1 MDIKLSRKAMIRDL
15 SINKILIMIA
25 KIIGAI
31 SLSSLIYSFCKN
43 ISIADVK
50 IAIAFLE
57 AKFFGLLDSDYK
69 ITYTSKY
76 GFKLE
81 KEIQYFFNDSYVSE
95 VLAKYKFALY
105 EGLLLVLLMLLM
117 IFTLLGHLWFE
128 IRSIIENKIYR
139 TSETNQSITKS
150 NTSSHD
156 NIKPSSTI
164 YPLEKK
170 VLSKRKDKTPKDFQ
184 DI

>member
-1 MDIKLSRKAMIRDL
+1 MIRDL

-25 KIIGAI
+25 KIIGAT
-31 SLSSLIYSFCKN
+31 SLASLIYSFCKN
-43 ISIADVK
+43 ISMADVK

-81 KEIQYFFNDSYVSE
+81 KEIQYFLNDSYVLE
-95 VLAKYKFALY
+95 ELAKYKFALY
-105 EGLLLVLLMLLM
+105 EGLLLALLILLM
-117 IFTLLGHLWFE
+117 IFALLGHLWFE
-128 IRSIIENKIYR
+128 IKEIIA
-139 TSETNQSITKS
+139 NQSINKS
-150 NTSSHD
+150 NTSSQD
-156 NIKPSSTI
+156 NIKPSSPI

-170 VLSKRKDKTPKDFQ
+170 VLSKRKDKTPKEFQ

>member
-1 MDIKLSRKAMIRDL
+1 M
-15 SINKILIMIA
+15 
-25 KIIGAI
+25 
-31 SLSSLIYSFCKN
+31 
-43 ISIADVK
+43 
-50 IAIAFLE
+50 
-57 AKFFGLLDSDYK
+57 
-69 ITYTSKY
+69 
-76 GFKLE
+76 
-81 KEIQYFFNDSYVSE
+81 
-95 VLAKYKFALY
+95 LAKYKFALY

-150 NTSSHD
+150 NTSSQD
-156 NIKPSSTI
+156 NIKPSSPI